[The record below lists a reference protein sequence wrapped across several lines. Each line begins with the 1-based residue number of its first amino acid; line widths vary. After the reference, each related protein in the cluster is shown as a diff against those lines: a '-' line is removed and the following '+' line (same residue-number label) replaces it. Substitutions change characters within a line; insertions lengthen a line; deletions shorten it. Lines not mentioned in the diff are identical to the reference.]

1 MVRSIQK
8 KISLRRNEKSELT
21 RRITSSIKS
30 LEQMKQQ
37 NEELKNR
44 SEVPEDF
51 KVEAIKFMEQ
61 FIVAQEQ
68 TIDKLKKK
76 IK

>member
-1 MVRSIQK
+1 
-8 KISLRRNEKSELT
+8 
-21 RRITSSIKS
+21 
-30 LEQMKQQ
+30 MKQQ